1 MRLTRQVLYKTAT
14 PIDVTQLAFIN
25 DLSTALRETMLKN
38 NGIGLAAPQCG
49 IPKRIFVMYTNGQHR
64 TVVNPEILTVSNNL
78 CTIVEGCLSF
88 PNKFVDVSRPDSIV
102 VKYYNQLGSLVEETL
117 NGIDARCFLHEHDH
131 LDGITMYKRKKL
143 T

>member
-14 PIDVTQLAFIN
+14 PIDLNQLAFIN

-49 IPKRIFVMYTNGQHR
+49 IPKRIFVMYTDGQHR

-88 PNKFVDVSRPDSIV
+88 PNDFVEVTRPNSIS
-102 VKYYNQLGSLVEETL
+102 VKYYNQIGTLVEETL
-117 NGIDARCFLHEHDH
+117 EGIDARCFLHEYDH